1 MEVSIVSYHTH
12 EGVKTCMVI
21 PTSRKLHIVM
31 ITGHGLVEKSKP
43 LDEERYMR
51 PVSIALKKGIRQF
64 GGIAKRKGST
74 KAARKWMAKAREYIS
89 S

>member
-1 MEVSIVSYHTH
+1 MEASFVHYHTH
-12 EGVKTCMVI
+12 DGVKTCLVI

-31 ITGHGLVEKSKP
+31 ITGLGLVERSKP

-51 PVSIALKKGIRQF
+51 PSTVSLKKGIRQF

-74 KAARKWMAKAREYIS
+74 KAARNWIAKARECIA
-89 S
+89 